1 MYKSSPLQFMTQFCS
16 NKRLDRTFIM
26 FLPQDCLV
34 QTFIEKYQQSAWE
47 AEALVYNLMLL
58 RFDLFFV
65 ALNHIRWVDHQK
77 RSSSFIIFYWYNASE
92 SQLVNL
98 NEQLLILCCHF
109 KLTNRAIKIIVWP
122 SHQHFISDPFI
133 YQVVFWQK
141 YKLFLLMLST
151 CGN

>member
-1 MYKSSPLQFMTQFCS
+1 MTQFCS

-58 RFDLFFV
+58 RFDWFYV
-65 ALNHIRWVDHQK
+65 SLNHIRWADHQK
-77 RSSSFIIFYWYNASE
+77 RSSLHSLFSTRQYYASE